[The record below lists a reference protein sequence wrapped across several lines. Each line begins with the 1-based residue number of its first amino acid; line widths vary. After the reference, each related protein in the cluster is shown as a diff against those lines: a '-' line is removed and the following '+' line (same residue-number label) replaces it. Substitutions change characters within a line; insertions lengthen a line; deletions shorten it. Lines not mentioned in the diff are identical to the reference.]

1 VNDFSVRKQMY
12 MPFWSSVRSLIV
24 MSCTHTLESRLIW
37 SNGVHFPILWSDLIC
52 MIKSD
57 GCDQI
62 SPRTPTSLR
71 APHLISF
78 FCVRSDFFLQIW
90 NWALAPV
97 LLLHPHILVH
107 FLLVRI

>member
-78 FCVRSDFFLQIW
+78 FCVRSDFFFADLE
-90 NWALAPV
+90 LGFGPCFTTAP
-97 LLLHPHILVH
+97 PYSGSFSIS
-107 FLLVRI
+107 